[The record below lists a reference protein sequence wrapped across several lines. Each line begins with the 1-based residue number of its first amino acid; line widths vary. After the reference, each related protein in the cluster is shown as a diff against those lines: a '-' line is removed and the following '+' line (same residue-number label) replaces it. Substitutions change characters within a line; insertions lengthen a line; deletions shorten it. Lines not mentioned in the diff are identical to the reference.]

1 MLATVGFTDD
11 RPAGRLGISVSG
23 RLVASA
29 CAHFGVT
36 VDELRSQRRHGPIS
50 RARWAIAHVLIDR
63 VGWSYPRAARLLDKD
78 HSSLIYGVR
87 EAEKLLREDESF
99 YNLYEAIRNDAGIP

>member
-36 VDELRSQRRHGPIS
+36 VDELRSQRRHGAIS

-63 VGWSYPRAARLLDKD
+63 VGWSLPRVGALLAKD
-78 HSSLIYGVR
+78 HTSILYGWRKSQSLIRLDEDFYAAV
-87 EAEKLLREDESF
+87 ELLEQE
-99 YNLYEAIRNDAGIP
+99 I

>member
-1 MLATVGFTDD
+1 MHATVGFTEV
-11 RPAGRLGISVSG
+11 RPAGRPGTTVSG

-36 VDELRSQRRHGPIS
+36 ADELRSQRRHGAIS

-63 VGWSYPRAARLLDKD
+63 VGWSLPRVGALLNKD
-78 HSSLIYGVR
+78 HTSILYGWRKSQSLIR
-87 EAEKLLREDESF
+87 LDEDF
-99 YNLYEAIRNDAGIP
+99 YAAVEMLEQQL